1 MHLHRTRPSELVPS
15 ARGEATME
23 LTARDLEAIDLS
35 LRVLLATSTPRDPFY
50 EDVRRASEKIAARRK
65 RDRNPA

>member
-1 MHLHRTRPSELVPS
+1 
-15 ARGEATME
+15 ME